1 MTYTDCEMF
10 HYLLRDQ
17 KSHAEPSSYSRM
29 VVEIPPG
36 INFKESIGDNNE
48 GVS

>member
-10 HYLLRDQ
+10 YYLLRDQ
-17 KSHAEPSSYSRM
+17 KSHGEPSSYSRT

-36 INFKESIGDNNE
+36 INFKESMGDDNKR
-48 GVS
+48 VS